1 MDKIKGKK
9 VLFSILIVFLLIV
22 GVSLYINWA
31 TTPLP
36 EDKRNIS
43 NTDVKML
50 IDIPDVADRTP
61 IIRTYTKEE
70 FDNFNE
76 KEREKI
82 RDMVS
87 GSIEG
92 DVPALK
98 IENGTGILKISFE
111 KIEKNGEERKAV
123 KAIPDDVPKIKIS
136 ALETLYSRE
145 EPKEINDSLIESEE
159 GIYLY
164 EVKRYLNQDRIY
176 HDKDDEFFMEGIFI
190 EVNYEI
196 NREKYVSFFAINTLE
211 YKDEE
216 ISLK

>member
-1 MDKIKGKK
+1 
-9 VLFSILIVFLLIV
+9 
-22 GVSLYINWA
+22 
-31 TTPLP
+31 
-36 EDKRNIS
+36 
-43 NTDVKML
+43 
-50 IDIPDVADRTP
+50 
-61 IIRTYTKEE
+61 
-70 FDNFNE
+70 
-76 KEREKI
+76 
-82 RDMVS
+82 MVS
-87 GSIEG
+87 GNIEG

-111 KIEKNGEERKAV
+111 KIEKNGEEIKAV